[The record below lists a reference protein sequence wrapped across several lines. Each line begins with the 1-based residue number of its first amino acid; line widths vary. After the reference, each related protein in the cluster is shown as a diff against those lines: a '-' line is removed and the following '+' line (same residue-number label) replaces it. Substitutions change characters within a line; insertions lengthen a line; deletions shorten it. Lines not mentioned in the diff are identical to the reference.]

1 MLLGN
6 YFGVMVIIFIDYRRF
21 VEWNGLLNWL
31 YKLGRG
37 NGEEM
42 GWVNILRIEC
52 RLVDL
57 FVYWILVCIKLT
69 FDKFDDVLRIRVEVW
84 EVDFNLIKDSW
95 G

>member
-57 FVYWILVCIKLT
+57 FVYWILVCIKLM